1 MEILFPMEILFIR
14 MPLKLQSYSSNMA
27 YHFGPRGTRTKSSK
41 YEKEIYILSAFS
53 ATSADLFHKIGKK
66 NTWITI
72 YKKLKIKGL

>member
-1 MEILFPMEILFIR
+1 
-14 MPLKLQSYSSNMA
+14 MA

-66 NTWITI
+66 NT
-72 YKKLKIKGL
+72 